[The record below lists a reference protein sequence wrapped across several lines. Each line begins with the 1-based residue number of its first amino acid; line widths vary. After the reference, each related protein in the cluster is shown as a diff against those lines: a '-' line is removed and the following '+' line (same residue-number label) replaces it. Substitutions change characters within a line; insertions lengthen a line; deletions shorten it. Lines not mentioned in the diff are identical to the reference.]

1 MLGAYTY
8 NKIIR
13 KCVIGF
19 GTLFNNIECRKEN
32 KDGSVYSRMK
42 VPLAYG
48 PRQKFLARLEQQ
60 ADLNQKVAITVPRLS
75 FEMTGISYDSSRKL
89 APTTLTLK
97 ADTNNAV
104 KKQFTPV
111 PYNIDFELNVI
122 SKTNDE
128 SLEIMEQILPVF
140 QPSFQMTIKLV
151 DDMNDFRD
159 VPIILNS
166 VSYSDDYEGTFDD
179 RKITLITMQF
189 TVKAY
194 IFGPVGT
201 AAPIKK
207 AKADIYTTMP
217 SSTSTRQVAYQVTPK
232 ALTDKDKDGTTE
244 LSSAITARNLTIEVA
259 DYSSIPTQSYIEVG
273 NEVMY
278 VKSKTSPNKLSVR
291 RAQNGTTAAAAAAA
305 TPVDIIDSVDD
316 ALLTSGDD
324 FGFSEMTSVYE

>member
-75 FEMTGISYDSSRKL
+75 FEMTGISYDSARKL
-89 APTTLTLK
+89 APITMNLQTGDK
-97 ADTNNAV
+97 DTV
-104 KKQFTPV
+104 RRQYTPV

-128 SLEIMEQILPVF
+128 SLEILEQIVPIF
-140 QPSFQMTIKLV
+140 QPSYQMTIKLV
-151 DDMNDFRD
+151 DEMKDYRD
-159 VPIILNS
+159 IPIILNS
-166 VSYSDDYEGTFDD
+166 INYSDDYEGSFDD
-179 RKITLITMQF
+179 RKITLVTMSF
-189 TVKAY
+189 TCKTY

-201 AAPIKK
+201 QGPIKK

-217 SSTSTRQVAYQVTPK
+217 SATATRQVEYQVTPK
-232 ALTDKDKDGTTE
+232 ALTDKNKDGTTE
-244 LSSAITARNLTIEVA
+244 LAGAITARNLSVEVV
-259 DYSSIPTQSYIEVG
+259 DYSDIPTQSYIEIG

-291 RAQNGTTAAAAAAA
+291 RAQNGTTAAAAVSG
-305 TPVDIIDSVDD
+305 TPVDLIDATDD

-324 FGFSEMTSVYE
+324 FGFSESTSYYE

>member
-1 MLGAYTY
+1 MLGTYTY

-19 GTLFNNIECRKEN
+19 GTLFNNIEVSKEN

-140 QPSFQMTIKLV
+140 QPAFQMTIKLV

>member
-19 GTLFNNIECRKEN
+19 GTLFNNIECRKE
-32 KDGSVYSRMK
+32 KTDGTIYSRLK

-75 FEMTGISYDSSRKL
+75 FEMTGISYDSARKL
-89 APTTLTLK
+89 APITMNLQTGDK
-97 ADTNNAV
+97 DTV
-104 KKQFTPV
+104 RRQYTPV

-128 SLEIMEQILPVF
+128 SLEILEQIVPIF
-140 QPSFQMTIKLV
+140 QPSYQMTIKLV
-151 DDMNDFRD
+151 DEMKDYRD
-159 VPIILNS
+159 IPIILNS
-166 VSYSDDYEGTFDD
+166 INYSDDYEGSFDD
-179 RKITLITMQF
+179 RKITLVTMSF
-189 TVKAY
+189 TCKTY

-201 AAPIKK
+201 QGPIKK

-232 ALTDKDKDGTTE
+232 ALTDKNKDGTTE
-244 LSSAITARNLTIEVA
+244 LAGAITARNLTIEVA
-259 DYSSIPTQSYIEVG
+259 DYSNIPTQSYIEVG

-305 TPVDIIDSVDD
+305 TPVDLIDSVDD

-324 FGFSEMTSVYE
+324 FGFSEMTSIYE

>member
-1 MLGAYTY
+1 MLGTYTY

-19 GTLFNNIECRKEN
+19 GTLFNNIEVRKE
-32 KDGSVYSRMK
+32 KADGSVYSRMK

-48 PRQKFLARLEQQ
+48 SRQKFLARLEQQ

-75 FEMTGISYDSSRKL
+75 FEMTGISYDSARKL

-151 DDMNDFRD
+151 DSMNDFRD

-217 SSTSTRQVAYQVTPK
+217 SATAPRQVEYQVTPK
-232 ALTDKDKDGTTE
+232 ALTDKNKDGTTE
-244 LSSAITARNLTIEVA
+244 LSGAITARNLSIEVA
-259 DYSSIPTQSYIEVG
+259 DYSNIPTQSYIEVG

-305 TPVDIIDSVDD
+305 TPVDLIDSVDD
-316 ALLTSGDD
+316 SLLTSGDD
-324 FGFSEMTSVYE
+324 FGFSEMTSIYE

>member
-244 LSSAITARNLTIEVA
+244 LAGAITARNLTIEVA

>member
-75 FEMTGISYDSSRKL
+75 FEMTGISYDSARKL

-151 DDMNDFRD
+151 DSMNDFRD

-217 SSTSTRQVAYQVTPK
+217 SATATRQVEYQVTPK
-232 ALTDKDKDGTTE
+232 ALTDKNKDGTTE
-244 LSSAITARNLTIEVA
+244 LSGAITARNLSIEVA
-259 DYSSIPTQSYIEVG
+259 DYSNIPTQSYIEVG

-305 TPVDIIDSVDD
+305 TPVDLIDSVDD
-316 ALLTSGDD
+316 SLLTSGDD
-324 FGFSEMTSVYE
+324 FGFSEMTSIYE

>member
-1 MLGAYTY
+1 MLGSYTY
-8 NKIIR
+8 NKILR

-75 FEMTGISYDSSRKL
+75 FEMTGISYDSARKL

-97 ADTNNAV
+97 ANTANAV
-104 KKQFTPV
+104 KKQYTPV
-111 PYNIDFELNVI
+111 PYNVDFELNVI

-128 SLEIMEQILPVF
+128 ALEILEQIVPIF
-140 QPSFQMTIKLV
+140 QPSYQMTINLV
-151 DDMNDFRD
+151 DEMSDFRD
-159 VPIILNS
+159 IPIILNS
-166 VSYSDDYEGTFDD
+166 INYSDDYEGTFDD

-194 IFGPVGT
+194 NFGPVGT

-217 SSTSTRQVAYQVTPK
+217 SATATRQVEYQVTPK
-232 ALTDKDKDGTTE
+232 ALTDKNKDGTTE
-244 LSSAITARNLTIEVA
+244 LAGAITARNLSVEVV
-259 DYSSIPTQSYIEVG
+259 DYSDIPTQSYIEIG

-291 RAQNGTTAAAAAAA
+291 RAQNGTTAAAAVSG
-305 TPVDIIDSVDD
+305 TPVDLIDATDD

-324 FGFSEMTSVYE
+324 FGFSESTSYYE

>member
-32 KDGSVYSRMK
+32 KDGSIYSRMK
-42 VPLAYG
+42 VHLAYG

-89 APTTLTLK
+89 SPITMNVKQDDAST
-97 ADTNNAV
+97 V
-104 KKQFTPV
+104 KKQMTPV

-128 SLEIMEQILPVF
+128 TLEILEQIVPVF
-140 QPSFQMTIKLV
+140 QPSYQMTIKLV
-151 DDMNDFRD
+151 DAMSDYRD
-159 VPIILNS
+159 IPIILNS
-166 VSYSDDYEGTFDD
+166 ISYSDDYEGTFDD
-179 RKITLITMQF
+179 RKITLVTMQF
-189 TVKAY
+189 TCKTY

-201 AAPIKK
+201 QGPIKK
-207 AKADIYTTMP
+207 AKADIYTDMKGVAT
-217 SSTSTRQVAYQVTPK
+217 TRQVAYQVTPK
-232 ALTDKDKDGTTE
+232 ALTDKNKDGTAE
-244 LSSAITARNLTIEVA
+244 LAGAITARNLTIEVL
-259 DYSSIPTQSYIEVG
+259 DYTNIPTQSYIEVG

-291 RAQNGTTAAAAAAA
+291 RAQNGTTAAAATAG
-305 TPVDIIDSVDD
+305 TPIDLLDTQDD

-324 FGFSEMTSVYE
+324 FGFSETTSYYE

>member
-75 FEMTGISYDSSRKL
+75 FEMTGISYDSARKL

-97 ADTNNAV
+97 SDTANAV
-104 KKQFTPV
+104 KKQYTPV
-111 PYNIDFELNVI
+111 PYNIDFELNII

-128 SLEIMEQILPVF
+128 ALEIVEQIVPIF
-140 QPSFQMTIKLV
+140 QPSYQMTIKLV
-151 DDMNDFRD
+151 DGMQEFRD
-159 VPIILNS
+159 IPIILNS
-166 VSYSDDYEGTFDD
+166 ISYSDDYEGSFDEK
-179 RKITLITMQF
+179 KITLITMTF
-189 TVKAY
+189 TCKSY

-207 AKADIYTTMP
+207 AKVDYTTEVDLNA
-217 SSTSTRQVAYQVTPK
+217 TRQVAYQVVPK

-244 LSSAITARNLTIEVA
+244 LAGAINTRNLVIEVL
-259 DYSSIPTQSYIEVG
+259 DYSNIPTQSYIEIG

-278 VKSKTSPNKLSVR
+278 VKSKTSPNKLNVR
-291 RAQNGTTAAAAAAA
+291 RAQNGTKAASANAA
-305 TPVDIIDSVDD
+305 TPVDIISAADD
-316 ALLTSGDD
+316 ALVTAGDD
-324 FGFSEMTSVYE
+324 FGFSETTSYYE

>member
-19 GTLFNNIECRKEN
+19 GTLFNGIECRKEN

-232 ALTDKDKDGTTE
+232 ALTDKNKDGTTE
-244 LSSAITARNLTIEVA
+244 LAGAITARNLTIEVA
-259 DYSSIPTQSYIEVG
+259 DYSNIPTQSYIEVG

-291 RAQNGTTAAAAAAA
+291 RAQNGTTAAASAAA
-305 TPVDIIDSVDD
+305 TPVDLIDSVDD

-324 FGFSEMTSVYE
+324 FGFSEMTSIYE

>member
-1 MLGAYTY
+1 MLGTYTY

-19 GTLFNNIECRKEN
+19 GTLFNNIEVRKEN

-244 LSSAITARNLTIEVA
+244 LAGAITARNLTIEVA

>member
-19 GTLFNNIECRKEN
+19 GTLFNNIECRKE
-32 KDGSVYSRMK
+32 KTDGTIYSRLK

-75 FEMTGISYDSSRKL
+75 FEMTGISYDSARKL
-89 APTTLTLK
+89 APITMNLQTGDK
-97 ADTNNAV
+97 DTV
-104 KKQFTPV
+104 RRQYTPV

-128 SLEIMEQILPVF
+128 SLEILEQIVPIF
-140 QPSFQMTIKLV
+140 QPSYQMTIKLV
-151 DDMNDFRD
+151 DEMKDYRD
-159 VPIILNS
+159 IPIILNS
-166 VSYSDDYEGTFDD
+166 INYSDDYEGSFDD
-179 RKITLITMQF
+179 RKITLVTMSF
-189 TVKAY
+189 TCKTY

-201 AAPIKK
+201 QGPIKK

-217 SSTSTRQVAYQVTPK
+217 SATATRQVEYQVTPR
-232 ALTDKDKDGTTE
+232 ALTDKNKDGTTE
-244 LSSAITARNLTIEVA
+244 LAGAITARNLSVEVV
-259 DYSSIPTQSYIEVG
+259 DYSDIPTQSYIEIG

-291 RAQNGTTAAAAAAA
+291 RAQNGTTAAAAVSG
-305 TPVDIIDSVDD
+305 TPVDLIDATDD

-324 FGFSEMTSVYE
+324 FGFSESTSYYE

>member
-75 FEMTGISYDSSRKL
+75 FEMTGIAYDSARKL

-97 ADTNNAV
+97 SDTANAV
-104 KKQFTPV
+104 KKQYTPV
-111 PYNIDFELNVI
+111 PYNIDFELNII

-128 SLEIMEQILPVF
+128 ALEIVEQIVPIF
-140 QPSFQMTIKLV
+140 QPSYQMTIKLV
-151 DDMNDFRD
+151 DGMQEFRD
-159 VPIILNS
+159 IPIILNS
-166 VSYSDDYEGTFDD
+166 ISYSDDYEGSFDEK
-179 RKITLITMQF
+179 KITLITMQF
-189 TVKAY
+189 TCKSY

-207 AKADIYTTMP
+207 AKVDYTTEIDLNA
-217 SSTSTRQVAYQVTPK
+217 SRQVAYQVVPK
-232 ALTDKDKDGTTE
+232 ALTDKDQDGTTE
-244 LSSAITARNLTIEVA
+244 LVGAINTRNLVIEVL
-259 DYSSIPTQSYIEVG
+259 DYSNIPTQSYIEIG

-278 VKSKTSPNKLSVR
+278 VKSKTSPNKLNVR
-291 RAQNGTTAAAAAAA
+291 RAQNGTKAASANAA
-305 TPVDIIDSVDD
+305 TPVDIISAADD
-316 ALLTSGDD
+316 ALVTAGDD
-324 FGFSEMTSVYE
+324 FGFSETTSYYE

>member
-19 GTLFNNIECRKEN
+19 GTLFNNIEVRKE
-32 KDGSVYSRMK
+32 KADGTTYSRMK

-97 ADTNNAV
+97 ANTKDAV

-111 PYNIDFELNVI
+111 PYNIDFELNII

-128 SLEIMEQILPVF
+128 ALEITEQIVPVF
-140 QPSFQMTIKLV
+140 QPSYQMTIKLV
-151 DDMNDFRD
+151 DDMNEYRD
-159 VPIILNS
+159 IPIVLNS
-166 VSYSDDYEGTFDD
+166 ISYSDDYEGSFDD
-179 RKITLITMQF
+179 KKITLITMQF
-189 TVKAY
+189 TVKSY

-201 AAPIKK
+201 QGPIKK
-207 AKADIYTTMP
+207 AKVDTTLDVDL
-217 SSTSTRQVAYQVTPK
+217 TKTRQIAYQVVPK
-232 ALTDKDKDGTTE
+232 AKTDKDQDGTTE
-244 LSSAITARNLTIEVA
+244 LAGAITARNLVIEVQ
-259 DYSSIPTQSYIEVG
+259 DYSNIPTQSYIEIG
-273 NEVMY
+273 NEVFY
-278 VKSKTSPNKLSVR
+278 VKSKTSPNKLTVR
-291 RAQNGTTAAAAAAA
+291 RAQNGTTASAAAAGTKVDLIDAA
-305 TPVDIIDSVDD
+305 DD
-316 ALLTSGDD
+316 ALLTSDDD
-324 FGFSEMTSVYE
+324 FGFGETIAYYE

>member
-1 MLGAYTY
+1 MLGTYTY

-19 GTLFNNIECRKEN
+19 GTLFNNIECRKE
-32 KDGSVYSRMK
+32 KSDGTVYSTMK

-75 FEMTGISYDSSRKL
+75 FEMSGISYDATRKL

-111 PYNIDFELNVI
+111 PYNIDFELNII

-128 SLEIMEQILPVF
+128 ALEITEQILPLF
-140 QPSFQMTIKLV
+140 QPSYQMSIKLV
-151 DDMNDFRD
+151 DSMEEFRD
-159 VPIILNS
+159 IPIILNS
-166 VSYSDDYEGTFDD
+166 VSYSDDYEGSFDD
-179 RKITLITMQF
+179 KKITLITMQF
-189 TVKAY
+189 TCKSY
-194 IFGPVGT
+194 IYGPVGT
-201 AAPIKK
+201 QAPIKK
-207 AKADIYTTMP
+207 AKVDYHTDVDL
-217 SSTSTRQVAYQVTPK
+217 TSTRQVSYQVVPK

-244 LSSAITARNLTIEVA
+244 LASAINTRNLTIEVV
-259 DYSSIPTQSYIEVG
+259 DFTNIPTQSFIEIG

-291 RAQNGTTAAAAAAA
+291 RAQNGTKAASANAS
-305 TPVDIIDSVDD
+305 TPVDVLNAADD

-324 FGFSEMTSVYE
+324 FGFSETTSYYE

>member
-32 KDGSVYSRMK
+32 KDGSIYSRMK

-97 ADTNNAV
+97 ANTANAV

-111 PYNIDFELNVI
+111 PYNIDFELNII

-128 SLEIMEQILPVF
+128 ALEITEQIVPIF
-140 QPSFQMTIKLV
+140 QPSYQMTLKMV
-151 DDMNDFRD
+151 DDMAEFRD
-159 VPIILNS
+159 VPIILNNIN
-166 VSYSDDYEGTFDD
+166 YADDYEGSFDEK
-179 RKITLITMQF
+179 KICLL
-189 TVKAY
+189 Y
-194 IFGPVGT
+194 
-201 AAPIKK
+201 
-207 AKADIYTTMP
+207 
-217 SSTSTRQVAYQVTPK
+217 
-232 ALTDKDKDGTTE
+232 
-244 LSSAITARNLTIEVA
+244 
-259 DYSSIPTQSYIEVG
+259 
-273 NEVMY
+273 
-278 VKSKTSPNKLSVR
+278 TSPSPR
-291 RAQNGTTAAAAAAA
+291 DRG
-305 TPVDIIDSVDD
+305 
-316 ALLTSGDD
+316 
-324 FGFSEMTSVYE
+324 

>member
-32 KDGSVYSRMK
+32 KDGSIYSRMK

-89 APTTLTLK
+89 APITLNTK
-97 ADTNNAV
+97 SGDKDTIR
-104 KKQFTPV
+104 KQYTPV

-128 SLEIMEQILPVF
+128 SLEILEQIVPVF
-140 QPSFQMTIKLV
+140 QPSYQMTIKLIEEMK
-151 DDMNDFRD
+151 DYRD
-159 VPIILNS
+159 IPIILNS
-166 VSYSDDYEGTFDD
+166 ISYSDDYEGSFDD
-179 RKITLITMQF
+179 RKITLVTMQF
-189 TVKAY
+189 TCKTY

-201 AAPIKK
+201 QGPIKK
-207 AKADIYTTMP
+207 AKADIYTNMP
-217 SSTSTRQVAYQVTPK
+217 SAATTRQVEYQVTPR
-232 ALTDKDKDGTTE
+232 ALTDKDQDGTTE
-244 LSSAITARNLTIEVA
+244 LAGAITARNLTVEVV
-259 DYSSIPTQSYIEVG
+259 DYSDIPTQSYIEVG

-291 RAQNGTTAAAAAAA
+291 RAQNGTTAASASSG
-305 TPVDIIDSVDD
+305 TPVDLIDAADD

-324 FGFSEMTSVYE
+324 FGFSESVSYYE

>member
-1 MLGAYTY
+1 MLGTYTY

-19 GTLFNNIECRKEN
+19 GTLFNNIEVRKEN

-217 SSTSTRQVAYQVTPK
+217 SSTATRQVAYQVTPK

>member
-1 MLGAYTY
+1 MLGTYTY

-19 GTLFNNIECRKEN
+19 GTLFNNIEVRKEN

-75 FEMTGISYDSSRKL
+75 FEMTGISYDSARKL

-97 ADTNNAV
+97 SDTANAV
-104 KKQFTPV
+104 KKQYTPV
-111 PYNIDFELNVI
+111 PYNIDFELNII

-128 SLEIMEQILPVF
+128 ALEIVEQIVPIF
-140 QPSFQMTIKLV
+140 QPSYQMTIKLV
-151 DDMNDFRD
+151 DGMQEFRD
-159 VPIILNS
+159 IPIILNS
-166 VSYSDDYEGTFDD
+166 ISYSDDYEGSFDEK
-179 RKITLITMQF
+179 KITLITMTF
-189 TVKAY
+189 TCKSY

-207 AKADIYTTMP
+207 AKVDYTTEVDLNA
-217 SSTSTRQVAYQVTPK
+217 TRQVAYQVVPK

-244 LSSAITARNLTIEVA
+244 LAGAINTRNLVIEVL
-259 DYSSIPTQSYIEVG
+259 DYSNIPTQSYIEIG

-278 VKSKTSPNKLSVR
+278 VKSKTSPNKLNVR
-291 RAQNGTTAAAAAAA
+291 RAQNGTKAASANAA
-305 TPVDIIDSVDD
+305 TPVDIISAADD
-316 ALLTSGDD
+316 ALVTAGDD
-324 FGFSEMTSVYE
+324 FGFSETTSYYE

>member
-1 MLGAYTY
+1 MLGTYTY

-19 GTLFNNIECRKEN
+19 GTLFNNIEVRKEN

-140 QPSFQMTIKLV
+140 QPSYQMTIKLV
-151 DDMNDFRD
+151 DNMNDFRD

-244 LSSAITARNLTIEVA
+244 LAGAITARNLTIEVA

>member
-1 MLGAYTY
+1 MLGTYTY

-19 GTLFNNIECRKEN
+19 GTLFNNIEVRKE
-32 KDGSVYSRMK
+32 KADGSVYSRMK

-48 PRQKFLARLEQQ
+48 SRQKFLARLEQQ

-75 FEMTGISYDSSRKL
+75 FEMTGISYDSARKL

-151 DDMNDFRD
+151 DSMNDFRD

-217 SSTSTRQVAYQVTPK
+217 SATATRQVEYQVTPK
-232 ALTDKDKDGTTE
+232 ALTDKNKDGTTE
-244 LSSAITARNLTIEVA
+244 LSGAITARNLSIEVA
-259 DYSSIPTQSYIEVG
+259 DYSNIPTQSYIEVG

-305 TPVDIIDSVDD
+305 TPVDLIDSVDD

-324 FGFSEMTSVYE
+324 FGFSEMTSIYE

>member
-19 GTLFNNIECRKEN
+19 GTLFNNIEVRKEN
-32 KDGSVYSRMK
+32 KDGSIYSRMK

-89 APTTLTLK
+89 SPITMTMK
-97 ADTNNAV
+97 ADDASTV
-104 KKQFTPV
+104 KKQMTPV
-111 PYNIDFELNVI
+111 PYNLNFELNVI

-128 SLEIMEQILPVF
+128 ALEILEQIVPVF
-140 QPSFQMTIKLV
+140 QPSYQMTIKLV
-151 DDMNDFRD
+151 DDMADYRD
-159 VPIILNS
+159 IPIVLNS
-166 VSYSDDYEGTFDD
+166 ITYSDDYEGSFDD
-179 RKITLITMQF
+179 KKITLITMNY
-189 TVKAY
+189 TVKSY

-201 AAPIKK
+201 AGPIKK
-207 AKADIYTTMP
+207 AKIDYRTDVDLGSA
-217 SSTSTRQVAYQVTPK
+217 RQVQYQVTPK
-232 ALTDKDKDGTTE
+232 ALTDKNKDGTTE
-244 LSSAITARNLTIEVA
+244 LAGAITTRNLTIEVL
-259 DYSSIPTQSYIEVG
+259 DYSNIPTQSYIEVG

-291 RAQNGTTAAAAAAA
+291 RAQNGTTAAASASG
-305 TPVDIIDSVDD
+305 TPVDLVDSADD
-316 ALLTSGDD
+316 ALLTAGDD
-324 FGFSEMTSVYE
+324 FGFSEMTSIYE

>member
-1 MLGAYTY
+1 MLGTYTY

-19 GTLFNNIECRKEN
+19 GTLFNNIEVRKEN

-259 DYSSIPTQSYIEVG
+259 DYSSIPTQSYIEIG

>member
-32 KDGSVYSRMK
+32 KDGSIYSRMK

>member
-1 MLGAYTY
+1 MLGTYTY

-32 KDGSVYSRMK
+32 KDGTVYSRMK

-75 FEMTGISYDSSRKL
+75 FEMTGIEYDGSRKL

-97 ADTNNAV
+97 SDTKDAV

-111 PYNIDFELNVI
+111 PYNIGFELNII

-128 SLEIMEQILPVF
+128 ALEITEQIVPIF
-140 QPSFQMTIKLV
+140 QPSYNMTIKLV
-151 DDMNDFRD
+151 DGMSEYRD
-159 VPIILNS
+159 VPIILNNI
-166 VSYSDDYEGTFDD
+166 SYSDDYEGSFDD
-179 RKITLITMQF
+179 KKITLITMQF
-189 TVKAY
+189 TVKSY

-201 AAPIKK
+201 AGPIKK

-217 SSTSTRQVAYQVTPK
+217 STTATRQVEYQVTPK

-244 LSSAITARNLTIEVA
+244 LAGAITARNLTIEVQ
-259 DYSSIPTQSYIEVG
+259 DYSNIPTQSYIEIG
-273 NEVMY
+273 NEVFY

-291 RAQNGTTAAAAAAA
+291 RAQNGTTAAAAAAGSK
-305 TPVDIIDSVDD
+305 VDLIDAADD

>member
-1 MLGAYTY
+1 MLGTYTY

-19 GTLFNNIECRKEN
+19 GTLFNNIEVRKEN

-179 RKITLITMQF
+179 RKITLITMSF

>member
-1 MLGAYTY
+1 MLGTYTY

-19 GTLFNNIECRKEN
+19 GTLFNNIEVRKEN

-75 FEMTGISYDSSRKL
+75 FEMTGISYDSARKL

-97 ADTNNAV
+97 SDTANAV
-104 KKQFTPV
+104 KKQYTPV
-111 PYNIDFELNVI
+111 PYNIDFELNII

-128 SLEIMEQILPVF
+128 ALEIVEQIVPIF
-140 QPSFQMTIKLV
+140 QPSYRMTIKLV
-151 DDMNDFRD
+151 DGMQEFRD
-159 VPIILNS
+159 IPIILNS
-166 VSYSDDYEGTFDD
+166 ISYSDDYEGSFDEK
-179 RKITLITMQF
+179 KITLITMTF
-189 TVKAY
+189 TCKSY

-207 AKADIYTTMP
+207 AKVDYTTEVDLNA
-217 SSTSTRQVAYQVTPK
+217 TRQVAYQVVPK

-244 LSSAITARNLTIEVA
+244 LAGAINTRNLVIEVL
-259 DYSSIPTQSYIEVG
+259 DYSNIPTQSYIEIG

-278 VKSKTSPNKLSVR
+278 VKSKTSPNKLNVR
-291 RAQNGTTAAAAAAA
+291 RAQNGTKAASANAA
-305 TPVDIIDSVDD
+305 TPVDIISAADD
-316 ALLTSGDD
+316 ALVTAGDD
-324 FGFSEMTSVYE
+324 FGFSETTSYYE

>member
-1 MLGAYTY
+1 MLGTYTY

-19 GTLFNNIECRKEN
+19 GTLFNNIEVRKEN

-189 TVKAY
+189 KVKAY
-194 IFGPVGT
+194 ILGPVGT